1 MATLEELT
9 VVLDADTRP
18 WMRELD
24 RATRATQR
32 EFTRFAEVASRSGRR
47 GGTSFITGFAEQ
59 AARTQRVVQRSV
71 ERPLQEA
78 QKVAAASGG
87 RAGSSF
93 VSGFTR
99 PVQTMTLK
107 VSQALDP
114 TMTATVKRLGEGGA
128 QAGQKWVDEVGRTV
142 RDARPRFAAA
152 AAQAG
157 AGFSSGLQQA
167 TQSTSR
173 TLSAQLGDAGQRGGQ
188 GFTSG
193 LSGGLAGVAGA
204 FAPVAA
210 AAVGMSS
217 VVGGA
222 VLRVAGDFDHAMAA
236 VRAVT
241 GATGEEFTR
250 LESLAKE
257 MGATTMFSATE
268 AAQAMEFLGMA
279 GWDTTQ
285 IMAGLPDVLNLAA
298 AGGLGLAEA
307 ADIASNIMAGMSMEA
322 SEVGRAADAL
332 ATAAANANVDVRML
346 GETASY
352 AAGTAASA
360 GWSIEQ
366 LALATGLF
374 GNVGIQ
380 GSTAGTA
387 LNHILNQLQ
396 NSSSKAADLFAQLG
410 IEIRDSSGAVRD
422 FDELLIDLMDSEVT
436 STQLIEAFGQEH
448 GPKLVSVLQQGE
460 GAVRKLAEAMD
471 NTSGEADRMASIRM
485 DSFVGALDQAKSA
498 AEGFFIAI
506 ADLGILDTARDI
518 VDAFSAAV
526 SVATTWLEKHA
537 DTIRPVIRFVSLLVA
552 SIAAVVGVFLAAKAA
567 IAGVGAVFAVVTSPI
582 GLVIGAI
589 GLLIAG
595 LVKLWQKSETFRD
608 IVTAAWDYIA
618 DAVGAVVDWFKDTVW
633 PVLVEGWEEIK
644 KAAGPHIKRIVAW
657 LKTLRDGADSLGE
670 RWGWLWDA
678 ITAPIRTARTII
690 TTWASNVVQAFK
702 GWVDVIAGLLEGDWE
717 RAWEGAKEVLAAVWD
732 TMVEVAKAGLKLL
745 WTSLKTWFLELPR
758 AIGEWLVEVAP
769 VIWDKATNE
778 WIPAFVDWVVE
789 MGRKFAA
796 KLGEWL
802 DDFSTW
808 LTEDVPDEIE
818 KNLPEWTAEFVKWAG
833 GLWGEV
839 RRKLTEFATRFGR
852 WIVSQAQALPG
863 RLSTWSEKVRQWA
876 GGLWGRVKE
885 KINEFGTRFAG
896 WAEEFAESLP
906 ARLQGWTNRIVE
918 WIEGFAESL
927 PGRLEK
933 WTDRFVRWIEE
944 FAESLPERLETLTQ
958 KFVDWATGAPE
969 ETATAFEDADGPGK
983 IEEQIENDW
992 APRLIAAFGRAL
1004 LNLALEIPGMVVK
1017 IGWALLS
1024 SFARILIALAL
1035 MAAEKFRH
1043 LLGVAARLWEQIK
1056 QKIIEKAS
1064 ELVDGVKDKI
1074 NELYD
1079 NTVGR
1084 VTDLY
1089 NEVVGNSIW
1098 PDMVDAIIGETGRLS
1113 KGVGDKF
1120 SGMGRGT
1127 TGETSSMAQ
1136 TVTRQVQQ
1144 LRAAVVAA
1152 VAAMQASVARLIG
1165 LLARGF
1171 TSAFTQLGAQA
1182 LRSFRG
1188 MAAGLVAE
1196 TSNLV
1201 RVLNRAFSQFG
1212 SNTVRG
1218 FANTVRGVASAW
1230 AKLRQAAAAPV
1241 RYVISP
1247 VYNKGL
1253 RPVWNRVAA
1262 RVSGLSPMSA
1272 MSVPSGLA
1280 EGGVVP
1286 GYQPSKRDDL
1296 IMGMRSGEGVLV
1308 PEVVKGLGAGF
1319 IDFWNRIGNR
1329 GGVSAVRRVS
1339 QEMNKAGLGQAPME
1353 GLSKYAGSV
1362 PGLARGGIVGRAQQF
1377 TSTPWRHIEGRIEA
1391 KAKPALD
1398 EMHTGL
1404 GKLFGRGDTFN
1415 GIAHAAMGTIKPRV
1429 LAAFR
1434 RADEA
1439 FRALMGGG
1447 LDSWGDLA
1455 TASERIRRTAKFLT
1469 AQRGKP
1475 YIWGGVG
1482 PGGYDCSGL
1491 TSAAENVFRGLYP
1504 YRRRHTTHSF
1514 LGAPPPGW
1522 VRGLRAP
1529 LSVGVT
1535 HAGVGHMAGTLAGVN
1550 FESRGSRGVV
1560 LGRAARGTRSFPH
1573 QFGFAPSLGDA
1584 LPAKSYDQGGWLM
1597 PGYTLA
1603 YNGTGR
1609 PEPVNAEPIRIILD
1623 IEGGDDEL
1631 RRRIRRMVRIEGGGD
1646 VQVAFGSGR
1655 GRR

>member
-9 VVLDADTRP
+9 VVLNADARQF
-18 WMRELD
+18 D
-24 RATRATQR
+24 RAMDRVTRSTRATFR
-32 EFTRFAEVASRSGRR
+32 RVETVAAKAGRSGGEGFTRGFEEATRTRVRRSVKRN
-47 GGTSFITGFAEQ
+47 
-59 AARTQRVVQRSV
+59 V
-71 ERPLQEA
+71 ERPLRDTSQ
-78 QKVAAASGG
+78 AAEDAGKKTGERYTSGVDQAVRTTLG
-87 RAGSSF
+87 K
-93 VSGFTR
+93 
-99 PVQTMTLK
+99 TMT
-107 VSQALDP
+107 QAVTPALQE
-114 TMTATVKRLGEGGA
+114 TTRKFGEEGILAA
-128 QAGQKWVDEVGRTV
+128 QGWTRGVDGKV
-142 RDARPRFAAA
+142 RDARGKFVSALGAAGRA
-152 AAQAG
+152 GG
-157 AGFSSGLQQA
+157 AGFTA
-167 TQSTSR
+167 
-173 TLSAQLGDAGQRGGQ
+173 
-188 GFTSG
+188 G
-193 LSGGLAGVAGA
+193 LSGGLAGVVGA
-204 FAPVAA
+204 FAPV
-210 AAVGMSS
+210 
-217 VVGGA
+217 GA
-222 VLRVAGDFDHAMAA
+222 VAAGVAGALGSAMLSAAGQFDHAMAA

-241 GATGEEFTR
+241 GATGEEFAR

-380 GSTAGTA
+380 GSMAGTA

-460 GAVRKLAEAMD
+460 GAVRKLAGAME
-471 NTSGEADRMASIRM
+471 NTSGEAERMASIRM
-485 DSFVGALDQAKSA
+485 DSFVGALDQARSA
-498 AEGFFIAI
+498 VEGFFIAF
-506 ADLGILDTARDI
+506 ADLGALDFARSL
-518 VDAFSAAV
+518 VEGFASAV
-526 SVATTWLEKHA
+526 GTVTRWLEEHA
-537 DTIRPVIRFVSLLVA
+537 DVIRPVVQAIMVLVGA
-552 SIAAVVGVFLAAKAA
+552 VAAVIGVMVAGKAV
-567 IAGVGAVFAVVTSPI
+567 IAGVGAALAVITSPI
-582 GLVIGAI
+582 GLVVGALA
-589 GLLIAG
+589 LLVAG
-595 LVKLWQKSETFRD
+595 LVAAWKRSETFRN
-608 IVTAAWDYIA
+608 IVTGAWERLKT
-618 DAVGAVVDWFKDTVW
+618 AVSAVVGFFADTVW
-633 PVLVEGWEEIK
+633 PVLVEGWQE
-644 KAAGPHIKRIVAW
+644 
-657 LKTLRDGADSLGE
+657 LRDAAAPHLRRVINWIKSLRDNAEDFRE
-670 RWGWLWDA
+670 RWGWLWGAVTGTLADF
-678 ITAPIRTARTII
+678 RSYVER
-690 TTWASNVVQAFK
+690 WAGNVRRIFS
-702 GWVDVIAGLLEGDWE
+702 GWIDVIAGVMEGDWE
-717 RAWEGAKEVLAAVWD
+717 RAWGGAKDILAGAWD
-732 TMVEVAKAGLKLL
+732 NLVAAAELGLSLL
-745 WTSLKTWFLELPR
+745 WRALRTWFWDLPR
-758 AIGEWLVEVAP
+758 AIGEWLVDVAP
-769 VIWDKATNE
+769 VIWDKTKNE
-778 WIPAFVDWVVE
+778 WVPAFVGWTVE
-789 MGRKFAA
+789 MGRKLAS

-802 DDFSTW
+802 GDFTTW
-808 LTEDVPDEIE
+808 LTEDVPQAIRD
-818 KNLPEWTAEFVKWAG
+818 NLPEWTAEFVAWVDGLWGKVRKKFVEFSTRLGQWIIDQATAMPGRLSAWTDRVVEWAG
-833 GLWGEV
+833 GLWGKA
-839 RRKLTEFATRFGR
+839 R
-852 WIVSQAQALPG
+852 
-863 RLSTWSEKVRQWA
+863 EKVD
-876 GGLWGRVKE
+876 
-885 KINEFGTRFAG
+885 EFGTRFAD
-896 WAEEFAESLP
+896 WAEEFADGLP
-906 ARLQGWTNRIVE
+906 ERLQAWTDRLVE
-918 WIEGFAESL
+918 WIEGVAESL
-927 PGRLEK
+927 PERFEA
-933 WTDRFVRWIEE
+933 WTERFVEWVEE
-944 FAESLPERLETLTQ
+944 FAESLPEKLETLTE
-958 KFVDWATGAPE
+958 KLVEWATDAPGD
-969 ETATAFEDADGPGK
+969 TADAFEEADGPGK

-992 APRLIAAFGRAL
+992 APRLLGAFGRAL
-1004 LNLALEIPGMVVK
+1004 LNLAGAIPGMVVQV
-1017 IGWALLS
+1017 GAALLR
-1024 SFARILIALAL
+1024 SFGSILLNLAAL
-1035 MAAEKFRH
+1035 AAEKFGH
-1043 LLGVAARLWEQIK
+1043 LLGVAARLWEEIK
-1056 QKIIEKAS
+1056 QAVIAKAA

-1079 NTVGR
+1079 NTVGK
-1084 VTDLY
+1084 VEDLY
-1089 NEVVGNSIW
+1089 NELVGNSIW

-1120 SGMGRGT
+1120 SGMGEGAA
-1127 TGETSSMAQ
+1127 GETSSMAQ

-1152 VAAMQASVARLIG
+1152 VAAMQASVARLISV
-1165 LLARGF
+1165 LARGF
-1171 TSAFTQLGAQA
+1171 TSAFAQLGSQT

-1188 MAAGLVAE
+1188 MAAGLVSE

-1201 RVLNRAFSQFG
+1201 RALNKAFAQFG

-1218 FANTVRGVASAW
+1218 FTNTVRGVSSAW

-1262 RVSGLSPMSA
+1262 RVSGLSPMSS

-1308 PEVVKGLGAGF
+1308 PEVVRGLGAGF
-1319 IDFWNRIGNR
+1319 IDFWNRVGNR

-1339 QEMNKAGLGQAPME
+1339 QEMNQAGMGQAPME
-1353 GLSKYAGSV
+1353 GLSRYAGSI

-1377 TSTPWRHIEGRIEA
+1377 TSTPWRHIEGRIED
-1391 KAKPALD
+1391 KARPALD
-1398 EMHTGL
+1398 QMHSGL
-1404 GKLFGRGDTFN
+1404 GTLFGRGNTFN
-1415 GIAHAAMGTIKPRV
+1415 GIAHAALGAIKPRV

-1439 FRALMGGG
+1439 FAALMGGG

-1455 TASERIRRTAKFLT
+1455 TASERIRRTARFLT

-1491 TSAAENVFRGLYP
+1491 TSAAENVFRGLFP
-1504 YRRRHTTHSF
+1504 HRRRHTTHSF

-1560 LGRAARGTRSFPH
+1560 LGRAARGTRGFPH

-1584 LPAKSYDQGGWLM
+1584 LPAKSYDQGGYLM

-1631 RRRIRRMVRIEGGGD
+1631 RRRIRRMVRLEGGGD
-1646 VQVAFGSGR
+1646 VQIAFGSGR